1 MIAAFPKLIPD
12 NTKARYSLMND
23 VIDRVIASP
32 VDTAK
37 IVGFEISLE
46 LKIPWKIR
54 FSLNSMKT
62 PMKAAENG
70 KNSRMCRKCRKR
82 NQIETG
88 RVAALVK
95 RGKMLVM
102 YILGKNVKLLV

>member
-1 MIAAFPKLIPD
+1 MIAAFPKLIPEKM
-12 NTKARYSLMND
+12 NARYSLMND

-37 IVGFEISLE
+37 MVGSVISLE

-54 FSLNSMKT
+54 FSLNSMKI

-70 KNSRMCRKCRKR
+70 
-82 NQIETG
+82 
-88 RVAALVK
+88 
-95 RGKMLVM
+95 
-102 YILGKNVKLLV
+102 